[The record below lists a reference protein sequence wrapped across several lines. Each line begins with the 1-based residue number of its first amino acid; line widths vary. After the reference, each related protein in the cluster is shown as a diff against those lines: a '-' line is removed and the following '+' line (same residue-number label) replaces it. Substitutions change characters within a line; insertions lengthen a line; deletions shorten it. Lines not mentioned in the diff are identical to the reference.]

1 MLDPQDP
8 GARPV
13 SFAASLFPA
22 TLTRMSFAPSPEL
35 LREGRLSLFT
45 RFQAASNF
53 YGRLAQPVNYRIV
66 HQYGPT
72 PGGDL
77 AINLQVTSSVGVS
90 EVHAGVIVATIAGG
104 HVHLVSQN
112 RAGSDGNLIPEFTR
126 PVPFTEPLATPY
138 LQALQTRHGGNPI
151 IVQPNTLPNM
161 RAEQLVI
168 VILPNLMKTGEPVDS
183 VVRRTIAHTVMPPDA
198 DELEAV
204 STLAKHLVG
213 SQTVAPGMHELR
225 FSDGSLIE
233 VLNLPG
239 AGPAGAHASAV
250 TSARRDTEENEPIRV
265 TNESWFMFN
274 EHRAYCNSI
283 IAGIAFSDDLRRAE
297 VRFVDGGVDKLV
309 PQIAGYLLP
318 NGTFR
323 WGWTYD
329 QGQPNPSLEFIRGVH
344 DMGVRERIVSLTRGE
359 LPAVVLEQYQL
370 MPYIAHM
377 QRGTHLYY
385 LNLPGGETA
394 VIVLHSPR
402 FTLPPISAHGVRAAL
417 AAPPLPPRVDAH
429 RALRAYAHH
438 RQLSLSKSGKRP
450 SLTLPSGEVMQ
461 LSVTGD
467 QVAVL

>member
-1 MLDPQDP
+1 
-8 GARPV
+8 
-13 SFAASLFPA
+13 
-22 TLTRMSFAPSPEL
+22 MSFAPGYPGPSPEL

-53 YGRLAQPVNYRIV
+53 YGRLAQPVNYRVV

-90 EVHAGVIVATIAGG
+90 EIHPGVIVATVAGG
-104 HVHLVSQN
+104 HISLVSQN
-112 RAGSDGNLIPEFTR
+112 QAGSDGNVIPEFIR
-126 PVPFTEPLATPY
+126 PVPFQEPLATPY
-138 LQALQTRHGGNPI
+138 LEALQTRHGGNPI

-161 RAEQLVI
+161 
-168 VILPNLMKTGEPVDS
+168 MKTGEPVDS
-183 VVRRTIAHTVMPPDA
+183 VVRRTIAHTVMPPNA

-204 STLAKHLVG
+204 STLAKQLGEHLVG
-213 SQTVAPGMHELR
+213 SNTVAPGMHELR

-250 TSARRDTEENEPIRV
+250 MSARRDTEENEPIRV

-283 IAGIAFSDDLRRAE
+283 IAGITFSDDLRQAE

-344 DMGVRERIVSLTRGE
+344 DMGMRERIVSLTRGE
-359 LPAVVLEQYQL
+359 LPTVVLEQYQL

-377 QRGTHLYY
+377 QRGTHLHY

-402 FTLPPISAHGVRAAL
+402 FNLPPISTYGVREAL
-417 AAPPLPPRVDAH
+417 ATPPLPPRVDVH

-438 RQLSLSKSGKRP
+438 RQLSLSKSAKRP
-450 SLTLPSGEVMQ
+450 SLTLPSGEVVQ